1 MTHVFRETNQGL
13 TCEHALIE
21 GSPVVSFKTA
31 RAKVDILHTQ
41 RYGPMFFIDGCLQA
55 AHFDEYI
62 YHEFLVH
69 PAMANSASV
78 KRVCIFGGSDG
89 CAAREVL
96 KWKGVE
102 QVNIVDWDKE
112 LVNYFQANGNLWHQG
127 AWRDTRVY
135 HIHKDISQLAEEQQ
149 VSKFDVIL
157 IDLLD
162 PTFDDLQEN
171 GFWEKTLRLAKDMLN
186 PGGAIVMNTG
196 GVLPWKV
203 STFHEAVRKA
213 ADIFRD
219 LKLQPYKIYVPSF
232 LEEWTF
238 ILLHSNEDIDCSF
251 SSVMTRRLTEKT
263 FRRAMHWERE
273 FQFKN

>member
-1 MTHVFRETNQGL
+1 MTHVFRETNQGV
-13 TCEHALIE
+13 TCEHELIE
-21 GSPVVSFKTA
+21 GSPVVSFRTH
-31 RAKVDILHTQ
+31 RAKIDIVHSQ
-41 RYGPMFFIDGCLQA
+41 RFGPMFFIDGCLQA

-112 LVNYFQANGNLWHQG
+112 LVNYFQTQGNLWHQG
-127 AWRDTRVY
+127 AWHDSRVY
-135 HIHKDISQLAEEQQ
+135 HIHKDIMSLAEEQQ
-149 VSKFDVIL
+149 VSKFDIIIV
-157 IDLLD
+157 DLLD
-162 PTFDDLQEN
+162 PTFQDLAEN
-171 GFWEKTLRLAKDMLN
+171 GFWQKTLTLAKDMLS
-186 PGGAIVMNTG
+186 PGGTVVINTG
-196 GVLPWKV
+196 GILPWKV

-213 ADIFRD
+213 TLIFHGYNI
-219 LKLQPYKIYVPSF
+219 QPYKIFVPSF

-238 ILLHSNEDIDCSF
+238 VLMHSNEILQCSF
-251 SSVMTRRLTEKT
+251 EPIMTRRLTEKT

-273 FQFKN
+273 FQGKN